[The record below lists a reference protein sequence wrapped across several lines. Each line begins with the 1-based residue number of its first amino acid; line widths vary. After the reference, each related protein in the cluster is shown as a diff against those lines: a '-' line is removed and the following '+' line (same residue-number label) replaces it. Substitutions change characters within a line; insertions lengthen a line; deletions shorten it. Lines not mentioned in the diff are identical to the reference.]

1 MSNVTN
7 EANPANNIERQAIP
21 DDYIPMSAPIQRLQ
35 VPKKDGFVRY
45 WFRGDAGRI
54 QRAQQAGYRFVDPS
68 EVKVNNFDLGGDS
81 SKSGNT
87 DLGSRVSIITG
98 DTTFDGQP
106 ARLYLM
112 EIREELYEKGQQ
124 FLRDANESVAAALR
138 SGLIGSD
145 EVGEGASDKAAR
157 YSKSGVPDFLNP
169 LKRRR

>member
-1 MSNVTN
+1 MIN
-7 EANPANNIERQAIP
+7 ETNPANNIEHQVIP

-35 VPKKDGFVRY
+35 VPKKDGYVRY

-54 QRAQQAGYRFVDPS
+54 QRAMQAGYRFVDQS
-68 EVKVNNFDLGGDS
+68 EVKVNNFDLGGDAK
-81 SKSGNT
+81 KSGST

-98 DTTFDGQP
+98 DQTFDGQP

-112 EIREELYEKGQQ
+112 EIPEELYEKGQAYLTQ
-124 FLRDANESVAAALR
+124 ANESVAAALR

-145 EVGEGASDKAAR
+145 DVGDSKADKAAR
-157 YSKSGVPDFLNP
+157 YTKSGVPDFLNP

>member
-1 MSNVTN
+1 MIDET
-7 EANPANNIERQAIP
+7 NPANSIEHQVIP

-35 VPKKDGFVRY
+35 VPKKDGYVRY

-54 QRAQQAGYRFVDPS
+54 QRAMQAGYRFVDQS
-68 EVKVNNFDLGGDS
+68 EVKVNNFDLGGDAK
-81 SKSGNT
+81 KSGST

-98 DTTFDGQP
+98 DQTFDGQP

-112 EIREELYEKGQQ
+112 EIPEELYEKGQAYLTQ
-124 FLRDANESVAAALR
+124 ANESVAAALR

-145 EVGEGASDKAAR
+145 DVGDSKADKAAR
-157 YSKSGVPDFLNP
+157 YTKSGVPDFLNP

>member
-1 MSNVTN
+1 MIN
-7 EANPANNIERQAIP
+7 ETNPANNIEHQVIP

-35 VPKKDGFVRY
+35 VPKKDGYVRY

-54 QRAQQAGYRFVDPS
+54 QRAMQAGYRFVDQN
-68 EVKVNNFDLGGDS
+68 EVKVNNFDLGGDAK
-81 SKSGNT
+81 KSGST

-98 DTTFDGQP
+98 DQTFDGQP

-112 EIREELYEKGQQ
+112 EIPEELYEKGQAYLTQ
-124 FLRDANESVAAALR
+124 ANESVAAALR

-145 EVGEGASDKAAR
+145 DVGDSKADKAAR
-157 YSKSGVPDFLNP
+157 YTKSGVPDFLNP

>member
-1 MSNVTN
+1 MIT
-7 EANPANNIERQAIP
+7 ETNPANNIEHQVIP

-35 VPKKDGFVRY
+35 VPKKDGYVRY

-54 QRAQQAGYRFVDPS
+54 QRAMQAGYRFVDQS
-68 EVKVNNFDLGGDS
+68 EVKVNNFDLGGDAK
-81 SKSGNT
+81 KSGST

-98 DTTFDGQP
+98 DQTFDGQP

-112 EIREELYEKGQQ
+112 EIPEELYEKGQAYLTQ
-124 FLRDANESVAAALR
+124 ANESVAAALR

-145 EVGEGASDKAAR
+145 DVGDSKADKAAR
-157 YSKSGVPDFLNP
+157 YTKSGVPDFLNP

>member
-1 MSNVTN
+1 MSN
-7 EANPANNIERQAIP
+7 ESNPGNNIEHQVIP
-21 DDYIPMSAPIQRLQ
+21 DNYIPMSAPIQRLQ
-35 VPKKDGFVRY
+35 VPKKDGYIRY

-54 QRAQQAGYRFVDPS
+54 QRAQQAGYRFVDQS

-112 EIREELYEKGQQ
+112 EIPEELYEKGQKY
-124 FLRDANESVAAALR
+124 LDNANEAVASALR
-138 SGLIGSD
+138 SGLIGADEAGDSKSD
-145 EVGEGASDKAAR
+145 RAAR
-157 YSKSGVPDFLNP
+157 YVKSGVPDFLNP
-169 LKRRR
+169 VKRRR

>member
-1 MSNVTN
+1 MIN
-7 EANPANNIERQAIP
+7 ETNPANNIEQQVIP

-35 VPKKDGFVRY
+35 VPKKAGYVRY

-54 QRAQQAGYRFVDPS
+54 QRAMQAGYRFVDQS
-68 EVKVNNFDLGGDS
+68 EVKVNNFDLGGDAK
-81 SKSGNT
+81 KSGST

-98 DTTFDGQP
+98 DQTFDGQP

-112 EIREELYEKGQQ
+112 EIPEELYEKGQAYLTQ
-124 FLRDANESVAAALR
+124 ANESVAAALR

-145 EVGEGASDKAAR
+145 DVGDSKADKAAR
-157 YSKSGVPDFLNP
+157 YTKSGVPDFLNP